1 MQTWIEWKNKNKD
14 KIQHIV
20 GFEERFVDDIL
31 SRIEGLKPV
40 NVIAQYPFI
49 DSKNKNRFIDFVIII
64 EYQNKKTLLPIELD
78 GFWKFQDYHSFNDTL
93 ERQNDLIN
101 QFGFLLRYTNKKMLS
116 DPQSIID
123 EISEFIRN
131 IQKNIETR
139 TLAERNKKQA
149 EQAQQERLNNLL
161 SEINMLKNKEE
172 NNHKQNIKE
181 QKNSEALQKE
191 IEQIK
196 KAIFLL
202 QQNNKSE
209 KEIIEYPNITT
220 TQIPRGHITLKSIV
234 FLLISLSVLV
244 LSYHWYKKTE
254 YVHQKTMDIYCGL
267 LAEIKPTDFGIYL
280 NFDRRYPNH
289 AFSVKIMDKDLEK
302 MNSIEIAQYENTS
315 LCVKG
320 NVSIYMNKP
329 VIEITEQSQLFK
341 K

>member
-49 DSKNKNRFIDFVIII
+49 DSKNKNRFIDFIIII

-161 SEINMLKNKEE
+161 SEINILKNREE
-172 NNHKQNIKE
+172 NNYKQNIKE

-191 IEQIK
+191 IDQIK
-196 KAIFLL
+196 NAIFLL
-202 QQNNKSE
+202 QQNNRSE
-209 KEIIEYPNITT
+209 KEIKEYQKITT
-220 TQIPRGHITLKSIV
+220 TKIPRGHITLKSII
-234 FLLISLSVLV
+234 FLLISFSLLV
-244 LSYHWYKKTE
+244 LGYHWYKQNE
-254 YVHQKTMDIYCGL
+254 YTHQKTTDIYCGL

-289 AFSVKIMDKDLEK
+289 AFSVKIIDKDLEK
-302 MNSIEIAQYENTS
+302 MNSIEIIQYENTN

-329 VIEITEQSQLFK
+329 IIEITEQSQLFK